1 MNFGGI
7 FDLPLRMW
15 PEKEAL
21 IHGAQRMTYVIWNNG
36 QTASPMACVRSASAP
51 EITLRCW

>member
-1 MNFGGI
+1 MNFGTI

-21 IHGAQRMTYVIWNNG
+21 IYGPNRISYAELESRTNRVPR
-36 QTASPMACVRSASAP
+36 SVRDRTP
-51 EITLRCW
+51 V